1 MAKVVSNLALG
12 RLEETLPQLA
22 LTLASLRDLLAGQRR
37 AVAEGDLQA
46 VLALTMEQEEL
57 NARMSRLEGQRQIC
71 QASLEEEL
79 GVQGLQAIAHAAVE
93 NDAERTRLLDSIADL
108 RVTVVELHQ
117 EHERC
122 AALLSAAAEVAHQ
135 TRSYLARLSGDEQ
148 VYRPSGQLGRRTVQR
163 RSPAGTTGAHR
174 P

>member
-1 MAKVVSNLALG
+1 MAKVVSNPALA

-22 LTLASLRDLLAGQRR
+22 ITLARSRDLLAGQRR

-71 QASLEEEL
+71 QASLEEQL
-79 GVQGLQAIAHAAVE
+79 DVQGLQAIAHAAVE
-93 NDAERTRLLDSIADL
+93 NDADRARLLNSIADL

-117 EHERC
+117 ERERC

-135 TRSYLARLSGDEQ
+135 ARSYLARLNGDEQ
-148 VYRPSGQLGRRTVQR
+148 AYRPSAPLGRRTAQR
-163 RSPAGTTGAHR
+163 RSPARTTGAHR

>member
-1 MAKVVSNLALG
+1 MVTNPTLA

-22 LTLASLRDLLAGQRR
+22 FTLASLRDLMSAQRK

-46 VLALTMEQEEL
+46 VLSLTMEQEEL
-57 NARMSRLEGQRQIC
+57 NARMSRLEGQRQIL
-71 QASLEEEL
+71 QATLEEQFD
-79 GVQGLQAIAHAAVE
+79 VRGLQAIAHAAVDKVADRE
-93 NDAERTRLLDSIADL
+93 PLLNAIADL

-122 AALLSAAAEVAHQ
+122 AALLTAAAEVAHQ
-135 TRSYLARLSGDEQ
+135 TRAYLARLSGDEQ
-148 VYRPSGQLGRRTVQR
+148 AYTPTAQLTGGRGAQR
-163 RSPAGTTGAHR
+163 RPRATTTGANR

>member
-1 MAKVVSNLALG
+1 MTSNPTLA

-22 LTLASLRDLLAGQRR
+22 FTLATLRDLLGAQRR
-37 AVAEGDLQA
+37 AVADGDLQA

-57 NARMSRLEGQRQIC
+57 NARMSRLEGQRQTL

-79 GVQGLQAIAHAAVE
+79 GVRGLQAISETASEASA
-93 NDAERTRLLDSIADL
+93 DRDRLLNDIADL

-135 TRSYLARLSGDEQ
+135 TRSYLARLSGEEPAYGPSIQ
-148 VYRPSGQLGRRTVQR
+148 VNGSRVAQR
-163 RSPAGTTGAHR
+163 RPTTNGVNQ
-174 P
+174 

>member
-1 MAKVVSNLALG
+1 MVKVVSNAALA
-12 RLEETLPQLA
+12 RLEETLPQLS
-22 LTLASLRDLLAGQRR
+22 LTLAHLRDLLAGQRR

-57 NARMSRLEGQRQIC
+57 NARMSRLEGQRQVC
-71 QASLEEEL
+71 QASLEEQF
-79 GVQGLQAIAHAAVE
+79 GVQGLHAIAEAAVD
-93 NDAERTRLLDSIADL
+93 DAADRSRLLEAIADL

-135 TRSYLARLSGDEQ
+135 TRAYLARLSGDEQ
-148 VYRPSGQLGRRTVQR
+148 AYRPSTPLSRRVQR
-163 RSPAGTTGAHR
+163 RSPVESTGAHR

>member
-1 MAKVVSNLALG
+1 MVVNNPALA

-22 LTLASLRDLLAGQRR
+22 FTLASLRDLLGAQRR
-37 AVAEGDLQA
+37 AVADGDLQA

-57 NARMSRLEGQRQIC
+57 NARMSRLEGQRQTL

-79 GVQGLQAIAHAAVE
+79 AVRGLQAIAETASEASA
-93 NDAERTRLLDSIADL
+93 DRDRLLNDIADL

-135 TRSYLARLSGDEQ
+135 TRSYLARLSGEEPAYGPSIQ
-148 VYRPSGQLGRRTVQR
+148 VNGSRVVQR
-163 RSPAGTTGAHR
+163 RPTTNGVNQ
-174 P
+174 

>member
-1 MAKVVSNLALG
+1 MVVNNPELA

-22 LTLASLRDLLAGQRR
+22 FTLASLRDLLGAQRR
-37 AVAEGDLQA
+37 AVAQSDLQA

-57 NARMSRLEGQRQIC
+57 NARMSRLEGQRQVL
-71 QASLEEEL
+71 QASLEEEF
-79 GVQGLQAIAHAAVE
+79 GVQGLQAIAEAAFIK
-93 NDAERTRLLDSIADL
+93 DADRQRLLSSIADL

-135 TRSYLARLSGDEQ
+135 TRSYLARLSGEEQ
-148 VYRPSGQLGRRTVQR
+148 AYGPSVQLNRRRAANR
-163 RSPAGTTGAHR
+163 RSPVGSTGANR

>member
-1 MAKVVSNLALG
+1 MTSNPTLA

-22 LTLASLRDLLAGQRR
+22 FTLATLRDLLGAQRR
-37 AVAEGDLQA
+37 AVADGDLQA

-57 NARMSRLEGQRQIC
+57 NARMSRLEGQRQTL

-79 GVQGLQAIAHAAVE
+79 GVRGLQAIAETASEASA
-93 NDAERTRLLDSIADL
+93 DRDRLLNDIADL

-135 TRSYLARLSGDEQ
+135 TRSYLARLSGEEPAYGPSIQ
-148 VYRPSGQLGRRTVQR
+148 VNGSRVVQR
-163 RSPAGTTGAHR
+163 RPTTNGVNQ
-174 P
+174 